1 MLLKSQKGFTL
12 VELIVVIVIIGIL
25 AAIAVPKFTDLS
37 DAAKAAACQQNQA
50 SIESAAAIGYAD
62 AAIGSSAQYPTWDNL
77 VSGYLGNAEPTCP
90 EESTSGAPY
99 ESNYSGGAN
108 GTGTVTCT
116 NSSGDHDHARS

>member
-50 SIESAAAIGYAD
+50 SVESAAAIGYAD
-62 AAIGSSAQYPTWDNL
+62 NAIAGAAVYPAWDDL
-77 VSGYLGNAEPTCP
+77 VSDYLGAVQPTCP
-90 EESTSGAPY
+90 EASADGEPYDTEYDST
-99 ESNYSGGAN
+99 
-108 GTGTVTCT
+108 TGTVTCT
-116 NSSGDHDHARS
+116 NSSGAHSHDRSD

>member
-62 AAIGSSAQYPTWDNL
+62 NAITRDAEYPDWTEL
-77 VSGYLGNAEPTCP
+77 VATYLGAIAPTCP
-90 EESTSGAPY
+90 DESTTGAPY
-99 ESNYSGGAN
+99 ETEYVQA
-108 GTGTVTCT
+108 TGIVTCT
-116 NSSGDHDHARS
+116 NTSGTHSHDRSD